1 MRFYRQKID
10 FAAGLLSFVSLLS
23 LNAIA
28 LSGQDEGIS
37 DEKISKEH
45 IDFFESKIRPVLVK
59 NCYGCHSAK
68 TGKAR
73 GGLMLDTKDGI
84 RAGGDSGEGVLPGDV
99 GEGTILS
106 AINYEDWEMPPGRP
120 LANHE
125 IDDIRAWIAMG
136 APDPRATKIG
146 KINSTITD
154 RDIEAAKNDF
164 WAYQSPKMPDV
175 PVASDA
181 KWPRNSIDRF
191 VLEKLTENELT
202 PTVDTDAE
210 TFLRRICVDLV
221 GLPPSLEQL
230 KWFSEAWKKDKDR
243 AIQYVTQSLLDSD
256 RFGER
261 WGRHW
266 LDVARYAES
275 SGKELNSTFE
285 NAWRYRDY
293 VIDAFNNDKP
303 YDEFIREQ
311 IAGDLIPVKTDEEWS
326 EHLIATGFLAL
337 GPKTLSEQNPRQF
350 TADLIDEQIDTT
362 TRVVLGMSVA
372 CARCH
377 DHKFDPI
384 PQTDY
389 YAMAGIFQSTKTYFG
404 TASLGRN
411 RRPTSLIE
419 LPVADPDPK
428 AKAISRSEIAKMKK
442 ERDELEQEYIT
453 AQRNR
458 RLAAR
463 GQLFIDGKKV
473 SANDPRISF
482 QKIGRTSAQIAQL
495 DSKMKS
501 VDNNGKPASYCMGVQ
516 TADSP
521 VNSRLL
527 IRGELS
533 KPAQEIPRGLVQVL
547 SHKEQKIGRR
557 SSGRL
562 ELANWMTEK
571 ANPLTARVMVNRI
584 WQHLFGEGIV
594 STPENFGATGQFPT
608 HPELLDYLAVKFMES
623 DWSIKSIITEIV
635 QSRAYRMSSGFDKN
649 KFEIDPDNRFLW
661 RANQR
666 RIDAEVIRDS
676 LLFVAGNINF
686 ERPRGSQVSEI
697 AGTVRGLRPDA
708 MTWDESKTYR
718 SVYLPV
724 MRDNLPRVLAVFDF
738 AEPSMVIGKRDTSN
752 TPSQALYM
760 LNNPF
765 VVQQSEKLAR
775 RIMSEASQVEQQ
787 IRIALQLT
795 YGRNPTLQET
805 ASAKRFFQKYQP
817 PGRLQ
822 RTRDVAALAA
832 FCQALF
838 ASAEFRFL
846 N

>member
-1 MRFYRQKID
+1 MNKSTQ
-10 FAAGLLSFVSLLS
+10 
-23 LNAIA
+23 
-28 LSGQDEGIS
+28 
-37 DEKISKEH
+37 
-45 IDFFESKIRPVLVK
+45 RPAW
-59 NCYGCHSAK
+59 YWGC
-68 TGKAR
+68 R
-73 GGLMLDTKDGI
+73 L
-84 RAGGDSGEGVLPGDV
+84 R
-99 GEGTILS
+99 
-106 AINYEDWEMPPGRP
+106 
-120 LANHE
+120 
-125 IDDIRAWIAMG
+125 
-136 APDPRATKIG
+136 
-146 KINSTITD
+146 
-154 RDIEAAKNDF
+154 
-164 WAYQSPKMPDV
+164 V
-175 PVASDA
+175 PAV
-181 KWPRNSIDRF
+181 
-191 VLEKLTENELT
+191 
-202 PTVDTDAE
+202 
-210 TFLRRICVDLV
+210 
-221 GLPPSLEQL
+221 
-230 KWFSEAWKKDKDR
+230 
-243 AIQYVTQSLLDSD
+243 
-256 RFGER
+256 
-261 WGRHW
+261 
-266 LDVARYAES
+266 
-275 SGKELNSTFE
+275 
-285 NAWRYRDY
+285 
-293 VIDAFNNDKP
+293 
-303 YDEFIREQ
+303 
-311 IAGDLIPVKTDEEWS
+311 
-326 EHLIATGFLAL
+326 
-337 GPKTLSEQNPRQF
+337 
-350 TADLIDEQIDTT
+350 TT
-362 TRVVLGMSVA
+362 TNLTLFRKPITTRWQGSFRVRKRILV
-372 CARCH
+372 
-377 DHKFDPI
+377 P
-384 PQTDY
+384 
-389 YAMAGIFQSTKTYFG
+389 
-404 TASLGRN
+404 ASLGRN

>member
-1 MRFYRQKID
+1 
-10 FAAGLLSFVSLLS
+10 
-23 LNAIA
+23 
-28 LSGQDEGIS
+28 
-37 DEKISKEH
+37 
-45 IDFFESKIRPVLVK
+45 
-59 NCYGCHSAK
+59 
-68 TGKAR
+68 
-73 GGLMLDTKDGI
+73 
-84 RAGGDSGEGVLPGDV
+84 
-99 GEGTILS
+99 
-106 AINYEDWEMPPGRP
+106 
-120 LANHE
+120 
-125 IDDIRAWIAMG
+125 
-136 APDPRATKIG
+136 
-146 KINSTITD
+146 
-154 RDIEAAKNDF
+154 
-164 WAYQSPKMPDV
+164 
-175 PVASDA
+175 
-181 KWPRNSIDRF
+181 
-191 VLEKLTENELT
+191 LT

>member
-1 MRFYRQKID
+1 MKFYRQRID
-10 FAAGLLSFVSLLS
+10 S
-23 LNAIA
+23 IA
-28 LSGQDEGIS
+28 CLFILFCLQPFSATALKGQEERIA

-45 IDFFESKIRPVLVK
+45 VDFFESKIRPVLVK

-84 RAGGDSGEGVLPGDV
+84 RAGGDSGEGILPGDIDD
-99 GEGTILS
+99 GTILS

-120 LANHE
+120 LAKHE
-125 IDDIRAWIAMG
+125 IDDIRAWIEMG
-136 APDPRATKIG
+136 APDPRTTKIG
-146 KINSTITD
+146 KINSTITQE
-154 RDIEAAKNDF
+154 DIEAAKTDF
-164 WAYQSPKMPDV
+164 WAYQPPRMPDV
-175 PVASDA
+175 PAVSNR
-181 KWPRNSIDRF
+181 KWARDSIDRF
-191 VLEKLTENELT
+191 VLEKLNENELT
-202 PTVDTDAE
+202 PAVDTDSE

-221 GLPPSLEQL
+221 GLPPTLEQV
-230 KWFSEAWKKDKDR
+230 KWFSEAWKKDQDR
-243 AIQYVTQSLLDSD
+243 AIEYVAKSLLDSE

-275 SGKELNSTFE
+275 SGKELNATFE

-311 IAGDLIPVKTDEEWS
+311 IAGDLLPVKTDEEWS

-337 GPKTLSEQNPRQF
+337 GPKTLTEQNPRQF

-389 YAMAGIFQSTKTYFG
+389 YAMAGIFQSTNTYFG

-411 RRPTSLIE
+411 RRPSSLIE
-419 LPVADPDPK
+419 LPVADPNPK
-428 AKAISRSEIAKMKK
+428 AKSISRTEIVKMKK

-473 SANDPRISF
+473 NANDPRVSF

-495 DSKMKS
+495 DSKIKS
-501 VDNNGKPASYCMGVQ
+501 VDKNGQPASYCMGVQ
-516 TADSP
+516 TKDSP

-533 KPAQEIPRGLVQVL
+533 KPAQEVPRGLVQVL
-547 SHKEQKIGRR
+547 SREKQEIGRR

-562 ELANWMTEK
+562 ELANWMTEE

-594 STPENFGATGQFPT
+594 STPENFGATGQLPT
-608 HPELLDYLAVKFMES
+608 HPELLDYLAVEFMES
-623 DWSIKSIITEIV
+623 DWSVKSIISEIV
-635 QSRAYRMSSGFDKN
+635 QSRTYRLSSNFDKK

-676 LLFVAGNINF
+676 LLAIAGNINF
-686 ERPRGSQVSEI
+686 ERPRGSQISEI
-697 AGTVRGLRPDA
+697 AGTVRGLRPDG

-760 LNNPF
+760 LNNSF

-775 RIMSEASQVEQQ
+775 RIMNESSQIEQQ
-787 IRIALQLT
+787 VRVAFQLT

-805 ASAKRFFQKYQP
+805 ASAKRFLQEYEP

-822 RTRDVAALAA
+822 RARNVAVLAA